1 MQTLRLADPATQT
14 RYPLPVTGTADWLA
28 DDGGMR
34 CELVLPTLAAGTIV
48 VPSLALGDAAGGEP
62 RAYHQWTLVAGSAAW
77 RLPASPA
84 HPSAAPAA
92 LADGRVSQHVDCWH
106 VHEPL
111 AQPRLQ
117 VWCPGTTPPRRY
129 LLCASARPLAI
140 EDPAPPDLVRSV
152 GAPPPP
158 ISQMAAS
165 AELAARICSPTS
177 VAMVLQLWNA
187 RAAWLDIVAECR
199 DAATGLYGV
208 WPLAIAAAARRGS
221 LGAIEVFASWHEPL
235 AVLALG
241 IPLVT
246 SIRFQ
251 SGALPGAPL
260 TQTAGHLVVVHGAGP
275 DTVAVNDPAAPD
287 AASVSRLYPAAA
299 FTRAWLAHRGAA
311 YILPP

>member
-1 MQTLRLADPATQT
+1 MQTMRLADPATQA
-14 RYPLPVTGTADWLA
+14 RYPLPVIGAAAWLPDA
-28 DDGGMR
+28 SGWR
-34 CELVLPTLAAGTIV
+34 CDLVLPPLAAGTIV
-48 VPSLALGDAAGGEP
+48 VPSLALGDAAAGQS
-62 RAYHQWTLVAGSAAW
+62 RAYHQWTLLAGTSAW

-84 HPSAAPAA
+84 TPAAPPAA
-92 LADGRVSQHVDCWH
+92 AADGRVSQHIDCWH

-111 AQPRLQ
+111 AESRLQ
-117 VWCPGTTPPRRY
+117 VWLTGAMPPRRY

-140 EDPAPPDLVRSV
+140 PDPAPPDLARSLDE
-152 GAPPPP
+152 PPPP
-158 ISQMAAS
+158 ISQMTAPADLAS
-165 AELAARICSPTS
+165 RICSPTS
-177 VAMVLQLWNA
+177 VAMVLQLWGDH
-187 RAAWLDIVAECR
+187 AAWLDIVAECR

-221 LGAIEVFASWHEPL
+221 LGAIEAFASWQDPL
-235 AVLALG
+235 AVLARG

-246 SIRFQ
+246 SVRFQ

-260 TQTAGHLVVVHGAGP
+260 AQTAGHLVVVHGAGP

-287 AASVSRLYPAAA
+287 AASVRRVYPAAA